1 MNMEPLAKDEKG
13 EMNLVAHPPH
23 RGDHGQT
30 FASNGCP
37 EAASHKTS
45 EPVRSKKKKVERR
58 EMR

>member
-45 EPVRSKKKKVERR
+45 EPVRSKKKKNG
-58 EMR
+58 